1 MPFTIGH
8 SMMQTILM
16 IGLGKIGLPVAK
28 QLAAQGHCVIGVSRS
43 KPTDLA
49 FCDAITAKLPPD
61 NDNLYQE
68 NLHFVTSDA
77 RALIIAQLS
86 QWSSQIS
93 QICIIVSPDTL
104 SLQGYRDSYYA
115 IAEHV
120 VRLGD
125 HLPNLKRV
133 VFISST
139 GVYGQNA
146 GEVIDIDTPVF
157 APASATSQVILQT
170 EQLLQQHFEDKS
182 VIIRPSGIYGQ
193 SRLRLLTM
201 ATQLAA
207 QSPNMTSDY
216 PSNTWTNRIMDIDLV
231 SIIVKVTNTGETVP
245 VYLATDNA
253 PVPLYTVLNYL
264 ATAQGL
270 NLSLPCMEPT
280 TGKRIINN
288 LPASWLNYPDW
299 QSGYQHILSS
309 LSD

>member
-1 MPFTIGH
+1 
-8 SMMQTILM
+8 MMQTILM

-43 KPTDLA
+43 TPTDLA
-49 FCDAITAKLPPD
+49 FCNPMTAKLPPD
-61 NDNLYQE
+61 NDHLYQE
-68 NLHFVTSDA
+68 NLHFVASDA
-77 RALIIAQLS
+77 RALGIAQLS

-120 VRLGD
+120 VRLD
-125 HLPNLKRV
+125 DYLPNLKRV

-157 APASATSQVILQT
+157 APTSATSQVILQT
-170 EQLLQQHFEDKS
+170 EQLLQQHFEYKS

-201 ATQLAA
+201 AKQLAA
-207 QSPNMTSDY
+207 QSPNKVSDY
-216 PSNTWTNRIMDIDLV
+216 PSNTWTNRIIDTDLV
-231 SIIVKVTNTGETVP
+231 SIIVKVINAGQTVP

-280 TGKRIINN
+280 TGKRIITNF
-288 LPASWLNYPDW
+288 PATWLNHPDW
-299 QSGYQHILSS
+299 QSGYQHILST

>member
-1 MPFTIGH
+1 
-8 SMMQTILM
+8 MMQTILM

-43 KPTDLA
+43 TPTDLA
-49 FCDAITAKLPPD
+49 FCSPMTAKLPPD
-61 NDNLYQE
+61 NDHLYQK
-68 NLHFVTSDA
+68 NLHFVASDA

-86 QWSSQIS
+86 QWTSQIN
-93 QICIIVSPDTL
+93 QICIIVSPDTS

-115 IAEHV
+115 IAENV

-146 GEVIDIDTPVF
+146 GEVIDINTPVF

-288 LPASWLNYPDW
+288 LPTTWLNYPDW
-299 QSGYQHILSS
+299 QSGYQHILSA
-309 LSD
+309 LGE

>member
-1 MPFTIGH
+1 
-8 SMMQTILM
+8 MMQTILM

-43 KPTDLA
+43 TPTDLA

-61 NDNLYQE
+61 NDHLYQK
-68 NLHFVTSDA
+68 NLHFVASDA
-77 RALIIAQLS
+77 RALIIAQLV
-86 QWSSQIS
+86 QWTSQIS

-146 GEVIDIDTPVF
+146 GEVIDINTPVS

-207 QSPNMTSDY
+207 QSPNMASDY

-288 LPASWLNYPDW
+288 LPATWLNYPDW
-299 QSGYQHILSS
+299 QSGYQHILSA
-309 LSD
+309 LGE

>member
-1 MPFTIGH
+1 
-8 SMMQTILM
+8 MMQTILM

-28 QLAAQGHCVIGVSRS
+28 QLALQGHCVIGVSRS
-43 KPTDLA
+43 TPTDLV
-49 FCDAITAKLPPD
+49 FCSPRTPKLPPD
-61 NDNLYQE
+61 NDHLYQE
-68 NLHFVTSDA
+68 NLHFVASDA
-77 RALIIAQLS
+77 RTLDVAQLS
-86 QWSSQIS
+86 QWTSQIS

-146 GEVIDIDTPVF
+146 GEIIDIDTPVS
-157 APASATSQVILQT
+157 APASATSQVILHT

-201 ATQLAA
+201 AKQLAA
-207 QSPNMTSDY
+207 QSPNKVSDY
-216 PSNTWTNRIMDIDLV
+216 PSNTWTNRIIDTDLV
-231 SIIVKVTNTGETVP
+231 SIIVKVINAGQTVP

-280 TGKRIINN
+280 TGKRIITNF
-288 LPASWLNYPDW
+288 PATWLNHPDW

-309 LSD
+309 LGE

>member
-1 MPFTIGH
+1 
-8 SMMQTILM
+8 MMQTILM

-28 QLAAQGHCVIGVSRS
+28 QLAAQGHYVIGVSRS
-43 KPTDLA
+43 TPTDSA
-49 FCDAITAKLPPD
+49 FCSPVTAKLPPD
-61 NDNLYQE
+61 NDHLYQK
-68 NLHFVTSDA
+68 NLHFVASDA

-86 QWSSQIS
+86 QWTSQIS

-104 SLQGYRDSYYA
+104 SLQGYHDSYYA

-146 GEVIDIDTPVF
+146 GEVIDINTPVF

-288 LPASWLNYPDW
+288 LPTTWLNYPDW

-309 LSD
+309 LGD

>member
-1 MPFTIGH
+1 
-8 SMMQTILM
+8 MMQTILM

-43 KPTDLA
+43 MPTDLA
-49 FCDAITAKLPPD
+49 FCSPMTAKLPPD
-61 NDNLYQE
+61 NDHLYQK
-68 NLHFVTSDA
+68 NLHFVASDA

-86 QWSSQIS
+86 QWTSQIN

-146 GEVIDIDTPVF
+146 GEIIDINTPVS

-207 QSPNMTSDY
+207 QSPNTASDY

-288 LPASWLNYPDW
+288 LPTTWLNYPDW
-299 QSGYQHILSS
+299 QSGYQHILSA
-309 LSD
+309 LGE

>member
-1 MPFTIGH
+1 
-8 SMMQTILM
+8 MMQTILM

-43 KPTDLA
+43 TPTDLA
-49 FCDAITAKLPPD
+49 FCNPMTAKLPPD
-61 NDNLYQE
+61 NDHLYQE
-68 NLHFVTSDA
+68 NLHFVASDA

-86 QWSSQIS
+86 QWTSQIS

-146 GEVIDIDTPVF
+146 GEIIDIDTPVS

-201 ATQLAA
+201 AKQLAA
-207 QSPNMTSDY
+207 QSPNKVSDY
-216 PSNTWTNRIMDIDLV
+216 PSNTWTNRIMDTDLV
-231 SIIVKVTNTGETVP
+231 SIIVTVINAGQTVP

-270 NLSLPCMEPT
+270 NLSLPCIEPT
-280 TGKRIINN
+280 TGKRIITNF
-288 LPASWLNYPDW
+288 PATWLNHPDW
-299 QSGYQHILSS
+299 QSGYQHILST

>member
-1 MPFTIGH
+1 
-8 SMMQTILM
+8 MMQTILM

-93 QICIIVSPDTL
+93 QICIIVSPDTV

-125 HLPNLKRV
+125 YLPNLKRV

-146 GEVIDIDTPVF
+146 GEVIDINTPVF

-182 VIIRPSGIYGQ
+182 IIIRPSGIYGQ

-207 QSPNMTSDY
+207 QSTNIASNY

-280 TGKRIINN
+280 TGKRIITN
-288 LPASWLNYPDW
+288 LPASWFNYPDW
-299 QSGYQHILSS
+299 QSGYQYILSS
-309 LSD
+309 LGD

>member
-1 MPFTIGH
+1 
-8 SMMQTILM
+8 MMQTILM

-28 QLAAQGHCVIGVSRS
+28 QLALQGHCVIGVSRS
-43 KPTDLA
+43 TPTDLV
-49 FCDAITAKLPPD
+49 FCSPRTPKLPPD
-61 NDNLYQE
+61 NDHLYQE
-68 NLHFVTSDA
+68 NLHFVASDA

-86 QWSSQIS
+86 QWTSQIS
-93 QICIIVSPDTL
+93 QICIIVSPDTP
-104 SLQGYRDSYYA
+104 SLQDYRDSYYA

-146 GEVIDIDTPVF
+146 GEIIDIDTPVF

-201 ATQLAA
+201 AKQLAA
-207 QSPNMTSDY
+207 QSPNKVSDY
-216 PSNTWTNRIMDIDLV
+216 PSNTWTNRIIDTDLV
-231 SIIVKVTNTGETVP
+231 SIIVKVINAGQTVP

-280 TGKRIINN
+280 TGKRIITN
-288 LPASWLNYPDW
+288 LPATWFNYPDW
-299 QSGYQHILSS
+299 QSGYEYILSS
-309 LSD
+309 LGD

>member
-1 MPFTIGH
+1 
-8 SMMQTILM
+8 MMQTILM

-28 QLAAQGHCVIGVSRS
+28 QLAAQGHYVIGVSRS
-43 KPTDLA
+43 TPTDSA
-49 FCDAITAKLPPD
+49 FCSPVTAKLPPD
-61 NDNLYQE
+61 NDHLYQK
-68 NLHFVTSDA
+68 NLHFVASDA
-77 RALIIAQLS
+77 RALIIAQLN
-86 QWSSQIS
+86 QWSSQIN

-104 SLQGYRDSYYA
+104 SLQGYHDSYYA

-146 GEVIDIDTPVF
+146 GEIIDINTPVS
-157 APASATSQVILQT
+157 APTSATSQVILQT
-170 EQLLQQHFEDKS
+170 EQLLQQHFKDKS

-201 ATQLAA
+201 ARQLAA
-207 QSPNMTSDY
+207 QSPNTASNY
-216 PSNTWTNRIMDIDLV
+216 PSNTWTNRIIDTDLV
-231 SIIVKVTNTGETVP
+231 SIIGKVINVGQTVP

-280 TGKRIINN
+280 TGKRIITN

-309 LSD
+309 LGD

>member
-1 MPFTIGH
+1 
-8 SMMQTILM
+8 MMQTILM

-43 KPTDLA
+43 TPTDLA
-49 FCDAITAKLPPD
+49 FCSPVNAKLPPD
-61 NDNLYQE
+61 NDHLYQK
-68 NLHFVTSDA
+68 NLHFVASDA

-146 GEVIDIDTPVF
+146 GEIIDINTPVS

-201 ATQLAA
+201 ARQLAA

-288 LPASWLNYPDW
+288 LPTTWLNYPDW

-309 LSD
+309 LGD

>member
-1 MPFTIGH
+1 
-8 SMMQTILM
+8 MMQTILM

-43 KPTDLA
+43 TPTDLA

-68 NLHFVTSDA
+68 NLHFVASDA

-86 QWSSQIS
+86 QWLSQIS

-115 IAEHV
+115 IAENV

-146 GEVIDIDTPVF
+146 GEIIDINTPVS

-182 VIIRPSGIYGQ
+182 VVIRPSGIYGQ

-201 ATQLAA
+201 AKQLAA
-207 QSPNMTSDY
+207 QSPNMASDY
-216 PSNTWTNRIMDIDLV
+216 PSNTWTNRIMDTDLV
-231 SIIVKVTNTGETVP
+231 SIIGKVINVGQTVP

-288 LPASWLNYPDW
+288 LPTTWLNYPDW
-299 QSGYQHILSS
+299 QSGYQHILSA
-309 LSD
+309 LGE

>member
-1 MPFTIGH
+1 
-8 SMMQTILM
+8 MMQTILM

-28 QLAAQGHCVIGVSRS
+28 QLAAQGHYVIGVSRS
-43 KPTDLA
+43 TPTDSA
-49 FCDAITAKLPPD
+49 FCSPVTAKLPPD
-61 NDNLYQE
+61 NDHLYQK
-68 NLHFVTSDA
+68 NLHFVASDA

-86 QWSSQIS
+86 QWTSQIN

-146 GEVIDIDTPVF
+146 GEVIDINTPVF

-288 LPASWLNYPDW
+288 LPTTWLNYPDW
-299 QSGYQHILSS
+299 QSGYQHILSA
-309 LSD
+309 LGE

>member
-1 MPFTIGH
+1 
-8 SMMQTILM
+8 MMQTILM

-28 QLAAQGHCVIGVSRS
+28 QLALQGHCVIGVSRS
-43 KPTDLA
+43 TPTDLV
-49 FCDAITAKLPPD
+49 FCSPRTPKLPPD
-61 NDNLYQE
+61 NDHLYQE
-68 NLHFVTSDA
+68 NLHFVASDA

-86 QWSSQIS
+86 QWTSQIS
-93 QICIIVSPDTL
+93 QICIIVSPDTP
-104 SLQGYRDSYYA
+104 SLQDYRDSYYA

-146 GEVIDIDTPVF
+146 GEVIDINTPVF

-288 LPASWLNYPDW
+288 LPTTWLNYPDW
-299 QSGYQHILSS
+299 QSGYQHILSA
-309 LSD
+309 LGE

>member
-1 MPFTIGH
+1 
-8 SMMQTILM
+8 MMQTILM

-43 KPTDLA
+43 MPTDLA
-49 FCDAITAKLPPD
+49 FCSPMTAKLPPD
-61 NDNLYQE
+61 NDHLYQK
-68 NLHFVTSDA
+68 NLHFVASDA

-86 QWSSQIS
+86 QWTSQIN

-146 GEVIDIDTPVF
+146 GEVIDINTPVS
-157 APASATSQVILQT
+157 APTSATSQVILHT

-231 SIIVKVTNTGETVP
+231 SSIVKVTNTGETVP

-288 LPASWLNYPDW
+288 LPTTWLNYPDW

-309 LSD
+309 LGE

>member
-1 MPFTIGH
+1 
-8 SMMQTILM
+8 MMQTILM

-61 NDNLYQE
+61 NDHLYQE
-68 NLHFVTSDA
+68 NLHFVASDA
-77 RALIIAQLS
+77 RALAIAQLS
-86 QWSSQIS
+86 QWTSQIS
-93 QICIIVSPDTL
+93 QICIIVSPDTP
-104 SLQGYRDSYYA
+104 SLQDYRDSYYA

-146 GEVIDIDTPVF
+146 GEVIDITTPVS

-170 EQLLQQHFEDKS
+170 EQLLQQHFKDKS

-201 ATQLAA
+201 AKKLAA
-207 QSPNMTSDY
+207 QSANTASDY
-216 PSNTWTNRIMDIDLV
+216 PSNTWTNRIIDTDLV
-231 SIIVKVTNTGETVP
+231 SIIVEVINADETVP

-280 TGKRIINN
+280 TGKRIITN
-288 LPASWLNYPDW
+288 LPATWLNYPDW

>member
-1 MPFTIGH
+1 
-8 SMMQTILM
+8 MMQTILM

-28 QLAAQGHCVIGVSRS
+28 QLAAQGHYVIGVSRS
-43 KPTDLA
+43 TPTDSA
-49 FCDAITAKLPPD
+49 FCSPVTAKLPPD
-61 NDNLYQE
+61 NDHLYQQ
-68 NLHFVTSDA
+68 NLHFVASDA

-86 QWSSQIS
+86 QWTSQIS
-93 QICIIVSPDTL
+93 QICIIVSPDNL

-146 GEVIDIDTPVF
+146 GEVIDINTPVF

-207 QSPNMTSDY
+207 QSPNKVSDY
-216 PSNTWTNRIMDIDLV
+216 PSNTWTNRIMDTDLV

-280 TGKRIINN
+280 TGKRIITN

-309 LSD
+309 LGD

>member
-1 MPFTIGH
+1 M
-8 SMMQTILM
+8 
-16 IGLGKIGLPVAK
+16 
-28 QLAAQGHCVIGVSRS
+28 
-43 KPTDLA
+43 
-49 FCDAITAKLPPD
+49 TAKLPPD
-61 NDNLYQE
+61 NDHLYQK
-68 NLHFVTSDA
+68 NLHFVASDA

-86 QWSSQIS
+86 QWTSQIN

-115 IAEHV
+115 IAENV

-146 GEVIDIDTPVF
+146 GEVIDINTPVF

-288 LPASWLNYPDW
+288 LPTTWLNYPDW
-299 QSGYQHILSS
+299 QSGYQHILSA
-309 LSD
+309 LGE

>member
-1 MPFTIGH
+1 
-8 SMMQTILM
+8 MMQTILM

-43 KPTDLA
+43 TPTDLA
-49 FCDAITAKLPPD
+49 FCNPMTAKLPPD
-61 NDNLYQE
+61 NDHLYQQ

-146 GEVIDIDTPVF
+146 GEVIDINTPVF

-201 ATQLAA
+201 AKQLAA
-207 QSPNMTSDY
+207 QSPNKVSDY
-216 PSNTWTNRIMDIDLV
+216 PSNTWTNRIIDTDLV
-231 SIIVKVTNTGETVP
+231 SIIVKVINAGQTVP

-280 TGKRIINN
+280 TGKRIITNF
-288 LPASWLNYPDW
+288 PATWLNHPDW
-299 QSGYQHILSS
+299 QSGYQHILST

>member
-1 MPFTIGH
+1 
-8 SMMQTILM
+8 MMQTILM

-43 KPTDLA
+43 TPTDLA
-49 FCDAITAKLPPD
+49 FCNPMTAKLPPD
-61 NDNLYQE
+61 NDHLYQE
-68 NLHFVTSDA
+68 NLHFVASDA
-77 RALIIAQLS
+77 RALAIAQLS
-86 QWSSQIS
+86 QWTSQIN

-146 GEVIDIDTPVF
+146 GEIIDITTPVS
-157 APASATSQVILQT
+157 APESATSQVILQT

-288 LPASWLNYPDW
+288 LPTTWLNYPDW
-299 QSGYQHILSS
+299 QSGYQHILSA
-309 LSD
+309 LGE

>member
-1 MPFTIGH
+1 MI
-8 SMMQTILM
+8 QTILM

-43 KPTDLA
+43 TPTDLA
-49 FCDAITAKLPPD
+49 FCNTMTAKLPPD
-61 NDNLYQE
+61 NDHLYQE

-77 RALIIAQLS
+77 RTLDVAQLN

-146 GEVIDIDTPVF
+146 GEVIDIDTPVS
-157 APASATSQVILQT
+157 APASATSQVILHT

-193 SRLRLLTM
+193 SRLRLLNM
-201 ATQLAA
+201 AKQLAA
-207 QSPNMTSDY
+207 QSPNKASDY
-216 PSNTWTNRIMDIDLV
+216 PSNTWTNRIMDTDLV
-231 SIIVKVTNTGETVP
+231 SIIGKVINVGQTVP

-270 NLSLPCMEPT
+270 NLSLPCLEPT
-280 TGKRIINN
+280 TGKRIITN
-288 LPASWLNYPDW
+288 LPTTWLNYPDW

>member
-1 MPFTIGH
+1 
-8 SMMQTILM
+8 MMQTILM

-28 QLAAQGHCVIGVSRS
+28 QLALQGHCVIGVSRS
-43 KPTDLA
+43 TPTDLV
-49 FCDAITAKLPPD
+49 FCSPRTPKLPPD
-61 NDNLYQE
+61 SDNLYQE
-68 NLHFVTSDA
+68 NLHFVAGDA
-77 RALIIAQLS
+77 RTLAIAQLS

-115 IAEHV
+115 IAENV
-120 VRLGD
+120 VRLGG
-125 HLPNLKRV
+125 HLPNLKRM

-146 GEVIDIDTPVF
+146 GEIIDIDTPVF

-201 ATQLAA
+201 AKQFAA
-207 QSPNMTSDY
+207 QSTNKVSDY
-216 PSNTWTNRIMDIDLV
+216 PSNTWTNRIIDTDLV
-231 SIIVKVTNTGETVP
+231 SIIVTVINAGETVP

-270 NLSLPCMEPT
+270 SLSLPCMEPT
-280 TGKRIINN
+280 TGKRIITN
-288 LPASWLNYPDW
+288 LPATRFNYPDW

-309 LSD
+309 LGD

>member
-1 MPFTIGH
+1 
-8 SMMQTILM
+8 MMQTILM

-43 KPTDLA
+43 TPTDLA
-49 FCDAITAKLPPD
+49 FCSPVTAKLPPD
-61 NDNLYQE
+61 NDHLYQQ
-68 NLHFVTSDA
+68 NLHFVASDA
-77 RALIIAQLS
+77 RTLAIAQLS
-86 QWSSQIS
+86 QWTSQIN

-104 SLQGYRDSYYA
+104 SVQSYRDSYYA

-120 VRLGD
+120 VRLGE

-146 GEVIDIDTPVF
+146 GEVIDINTPVS

-193 SRLRLLTM
+193 SRLRLLNM
-201 ATQLAA
+201 ARQLAA
-207 QSPNMTSDY
+207 QSPNTASDY
-216 PSNTWTNRIMDIDLV
+216 PSNTWTNRIMDTDLV
-231 SIIVKVTNTGETVP
+231 SIIVKVINAGETVP

-299 QSGYQHILSS
+299 QSGYQHILST
-309 LSD
+309 LGE

>member
-1 MPFTIGH
+1 MI
-8 SMMQTILM
+8 QTILM

-43 KPTDLA
+43 TPTDLA
-49 FCDAITAKLPPD
+49 FCNTMTAKLPPD
-61 NDNLYQE
+61 NDHLYQE

-77 RALIIAQLS
+77 RTLDVAQLN

-146 GEVIDIDTPVF
+146 GEVIDIDTPVS
-157 APASATSQVILQT
+157 APASATSQVILHT

-193 SRLRLLTM
+193 SRLRLLNM
-201 ATQLAA
+201 AKQLAA
-207 QSPNMTSDY
+207 QSPNKASDY
-216 PSNTWTNRIMDIDLV
+216 PSNTWTNRIMDTDLV
-231 SIIVKVTNTGETVP
+231 SIIGKVTNTGETVP

-270 NLSLPCMEPT
+270 NLSLPCLEPT
-280 TGKRIINN
+280 TGKRIITN
-288 LPASWLNYPDW
+288 LPTTWLNYPDW

>member
-1 MPFTIGH
+1 
-8 SMMQTILM
+8 MMQTILM

-43 KPTDLA
+43 TPIDLA
-49 FCDAITAKLPPD
+49 FCSPVTAKLPPD

-68 NLHFVTSDA
+68 NLHFVASDA

-86 QWSSQIS
+86 QWKSQIS

-146 GEVIDIDTPVF
+146 GEVIDINTPVF

-170 EQLLQQHFEDKS
+170 EQLLQQRFEDKS

-201 ATQLAA
+201 AKQLAA

-288 LPASWLNYPDW
+288 LPTTWLNYPDW
-299 QSGYQHILSS
+299 QSGYQHILSA
-309 LSD
+309 LGE

>member
-1 MPFTIGH
+1 
-8 SMMQTILM
+8 MMQTILM

-43 KPTDLA
+43 MPTDLA
-49 FCDAITAKLPPD
+49 FCSPMTAKLPPD
-61 NDNLYQE
+61 NDHLYQK
-68 NLHFVTSDA
+68 NLHFVASDA

-86 QWSSQIS
+86 QWTSQIN

-115 IAEHV
+115 IAENV

-146 GEVIDIDTPVF
+146 GEVIDINTPVF

-288 LPASWLNYPDW
+288 LPTTWLNYPDW
-299 QSGYQHILSS
+299 QLGYKPILSA
-309 LSD
+309 LGE

>member
-1 MPFTIGH
+1 
-8 SMMQTILM
+8 MMQTILM

-28 QLAAQGHCVIGVSRS
+28 QLAAQGHYVIGVSRS
-43 KPTDLA
+43 TPTDLA
-49 FCDAITAKLPPD
+49 FCSPMTAKLPPD
-61 NDNLYQE
+61 NDHLYQK
-68 NLHFVTSDA
+68 NLHFVASDA

-86 QWSSQIS
+86 QWTSQIN

-146 GEVIDIDTPVF
+146 GEVIDINTPVF

-288 LPASWLNYPDW
+288 LPTTWLNYPDW
-299 QSGYQHILSS
+299 QSGYQHILSA
-309 LSD
+309 LGE

>member
-1 MPFTIGH
+1 
-8 SMMQTILM
+8 
-16 IGLGKIGLPVAK
+16 
-28 QLAAQGHCVIGVSRS
+28 
-43 KPTDLA
+43 
-49 FCDAITAKLPPD
+49 
-61 NDNLYQE
+61 
-68 NLHFVTSDA
+68 
-77 RALIIAQLS
+77 
-86 QWSSQIS
+86 
-93 QICIIVSPDTL
+93 
-104 SLQGYRDSYYA
+104 
-115 IAEHV
+115 
-120 VRLGD
+120 
-125 HLPNLKRV
+125 
-133 VFISST
+133 
-139 GVYGQNA
+139 
-146 GEVIDIDTPVF
+146 
-157 APASATSQVILQT
+157 
-170 EQLLQQHFEDKS
+170 LLQQHFEDKS

-288 LPASWLNYPDW
+288 LPTTWLNYPDW
-299 QSGYQHILSS
+299 QSGYQHILSA
-309 LSD
+309 LGE

>member
-1 MPFTIGH
+1 
-8 SMMQTILM
+8 MMQTILM

-43 KPTDLA
+43 TPTDLA
-49 FCDAITAKLPPD
+49 FCNPMTAKLPPD
-61 NDNLYQE
+61 NDHLYQQ
-68 NLHFVTSDA
+68 NLHFVASDA
-77 RALIIAQLS
+77 RALAIAQLS
-86 QWSSQIS
+86 QWTSQIS

-146 GEVIDIDTPVF
+146 GEIIDIDTPVS

-170 EQLLQQHFEDKS
+170 EQLLQQYFEDES

-201 ATQLAA
+201 AKQFAA
-207 QSPNMTSDY
+207 QSPNKVSDY
-216 PSNTWTNRIMDIDLV
+216 PSNTWTNRIMDTDLV
-231 SIIVKVTNTGETVP
+231 SIIVKVINAGQTVP

-280 TGKRIINN
+280 TGKRIITNF
-288 LPASWLNYPDW
+288 PATWLNHPDW
-299 QSGYQHILSS
+299 QSGYQHILST

>member
-1 MPFTIGH
+1 
-8 SMMQTILM
+8 MMQTILM

-28 QLAAQGHCVIGVSRS
+28 QLALQGHCVIGVSRS
-43 KPTDLA
+43 TPTDLV
-49 FCDAITAKLPPD
+49 FCSPRTPKLPPD
-61 NDNLYQE
+61 NDHLYQE
-68 NLHFVTSDA
+68 NLHFVASDA
-77 RALIIAQLS
+77 RSLIIAQLS
-86 QWSSQIS
+86 QWTSQIS

-104 SLQGYRDSYYA
+104 SLQDYRDSYYA
-115 IAEHV
+115 IAEPV

-133 VFISST
+133 IFISST

-146 GEVIDIDTPVF
+146 GEIIDIDTPVF

-170 EQLLQQHFEDKS
+170 EQLLQQHFEDKR

-201 ATQLAA
+201 AKQLAA
-207 QSPNMTSDY
+207 QSSNMASDY
-216 PSNTWTNRIMDIDLV
+216 PSNTWTNRIMDTDLM
-231 SIIVKVTNTGETVP
+231 SIIVKIINADETVP

-280 TGKRIINN
+280 TGKRIITN

-299 QSGYQHILSS
+299 LSGYQLILST
-309 LSD
+309 LGDE

>member
-1 MPFTIGH
+1 
-8 SMMQTILM
+8 MMQTILM

-28 QLAAQGHCVIGVSRS
+28 QLAAQGHYVIGVSRS
-43 KPTDLA
+43 TPTDSA
-49 FCDAITAKLPPD
+49 FCSPVTAKLPPD
-61 NDNLYQE
+61 NDHLYQK
-68 NLHFVTSDA
+68 NLHFVASDA

-86 QWSSQIS
+86 QWTSQIS

-104 SLQGYRDSYYA
+104 SLQDYRDSYYA

-146 GEVIDIDTPVF
+146 GEVIDINTPVF

-170 EQLLQQHFEDKS
+170 EQLLQQHFKDKS

-201 ATQLAA
+201 AKKLAA
-207 QSPNMTSDY
+207 QSANTASDY
-216 PSNTWTNRIMDIDLV
+216 PSNTWTNRIIDTDLV
-231 SIIVKVTNTGETVP
+231 SIIVKVINADETVP

-280 TGKRIINN
+280 TGKRIITN
-288 LPASWLNYPDW
+288 LPATWLNYPDW

>member
-1 MPFTIGH
+1 
-8 SMMQTILM
+8 MMQTILM

-43 KPTDLA
+43 MPTDLA
-49 FCDAITAKLPPD
+49 FCSPMTAKLPPD
-61 NDNLYQE
+61 NDHLYQK
-68 NLHFVTSDA
+68 NLHFVASDA

-86 QWSSQIS
+86 QWTSQIN

-146 GEVIDIDTPVF
+146 GEIIDINTPVS
-157 APASATSQVILQT
+157 APTTATSQVILQT

-288 LPASWLNYPDW
+288 LPTTWLNYPDW
-299 QSGYQHILSS
+299 QSGYQHILSA
-309 LSD
+309 LGE

>member
-1 MPFTIGH
+1 M
-8 SMMQTILM
+8 
-16 IGLGKIGLPVAK
+16 
-28 QLAAQGHCVIGVSRS
+28 
-43 KPTDLA
+43 
-49 FCDAITAKLPPD
+49 TAKLPPD

-68 NLHFVTSDA
+68 NLHFVASDA
-77 RALIIAQLS
+77 RALAIAQLS
-86 QWSSQIS
+86 QWTSQIS

-146 GEVIDIDTPVF
+146 GEIIDIDTPVF

-201 ATQLAA
+201 AKQLAA
-207 QSPNMTSDY
+207 QSPNKVSDY
-216 PSNTWTNRIMDIDLV
+216 PSNTWTNRIIDTDLV
-231 SIIVKVTNTGETVP
+231 SIIVTVINAGETVP
-245 VYLATDNA
+245 VYLATDKA

-270 NLSLPCMEPT
+270 SLSLPCMEPT
-280 TGKRIINN
+280 TGKRIITN
-288 LPASWLNYPDW
+288 LPATRFNYPDW
-299 QSGYQHILSS
+299 QSGYQYILST
-309 LSD
+309 LGD

>member
-1 MPFTIGH
+1 
-8 SMMQTILM
+8 MMQTILM

-43 KPTDLA
+43 TPTDLA
-49 FCDAITAKLPPD
+49 FCNPRTAKLPPD
-61 NDNLYQE
+61 NDHLYQK
-68 NLHFVTSDA
+68 NLHFVASDA

-86 QWSSQIS
+86 QWTSQIN

-115 IAEHV
+115 IAENV

-146 GEVIDIDTPVF
+146 GEVIDINTPVF

-288 LPASWLNYPDW
+288 LPTTWLNYPDW
-299 QSGYQHILSS
+299 QSGYQHILSA
-309 LSD
+309 LGE

>member
-1 MPFTIGH
+1 
-8 SMMQTILM
+8 MMQTILM

-28 QLAAQGHCVIGVSRS
+28 QLAMQGHCVIGVSRS
-43 KPTDLA
+43 TPTDLA
-49 FCDAITAKLPPD
+49 FCRPVTAKLPPD
-61 NDNLYQE
+61 SDNLYQK
-68 NLHFVTSDA
+68 NLHFVASDA
-77 RALIIAQLS
+77 RTLAVAQLS

-125 HLPNLKRV
+125 HLPDLKRV

-146 GEVIDIDTPVF
+146 GEIIDIDTPVS

-170 EQLLQQHFEDKS
+170 EQLLQQYFEDES

-201 ATQLAA
+201 AKQLAA
-207 QSPNMTSDY
+207 QSPNKVSDY
-216 PSNTWTNRIMDIDLV
+216 PSNTWTNRIIDTDLV
-231 SIIVKVTNTGETVP
+231 SIIVKVINAGQTVP

-280 TGKRIINN
+280 TGKRIITN
-288 LPASWLNYPDW
+288 LPATRFNYPDW
-299 QSGYQHILSS
+299 QSGYQHILST

>member
-1 MPFTIGH
+1 
-8 SMMQTILM
+8 MMQTILM

-43 KPTDLA
+43 TPTDLA
-49 FCDAITAKLPPD
+49 FCNPRTAKLPPD
-61 NDNLYQE
+61 NDHLYQE

-104 SLQGYRDSYYA
+104 SLQGYHDSYYA
-115 IAEHV
+115 IAENV

-146 GEVIDIDTPVF
+146 GEVIDINTPVF

-288 LPASWLNYPDW
+288 LPTTWLNYPDW
-299 QSGYQHILSS
+299 QSGYQHILSA
-309 LSD
+309 LGE

>member
-1 MPFTIGH
+1 
-8 SMMQTILM
+8 MMQTILM

-28 QLAAQGHCVIGVSRS
+28 QLAAQGHYVIGVSRS
-43 KPTDLA
+43 TPTDSA
-49 FCDAITAKLPPD
+49 FCSPVTAKLPPD
-61 NDNLYQE
+61 NDHLYQK
-68 NLHFVTSDA
+68 NLHFVASDA

-86 QWSSQIS
+86 QWTSQIS
-93 QICIIVSPDTL
+93 QICIIVSPDTP
-104 SLQGYRDSYYA
+104 SLQDYRDSYYA

-146 GEVIDIDTPVF
+146 GEVIDINTPVF

-280 TGKRIINN
+280 TGKRIITN
-288 LPASWLNYPDW
+288 LPTTWLNYPDW
-299 QSGYQHILSS
+299 QSGYQHILSA
-309 LSD
+309 LGE